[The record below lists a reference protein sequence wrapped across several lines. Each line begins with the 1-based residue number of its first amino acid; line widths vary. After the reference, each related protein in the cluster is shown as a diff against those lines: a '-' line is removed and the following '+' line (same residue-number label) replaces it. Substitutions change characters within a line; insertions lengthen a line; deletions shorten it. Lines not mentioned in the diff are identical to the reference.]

1 MSFTPGNNG
10 RLKQKQFFDAIMLE
24 MKAAEDTRGMRPIV
38 RKLLDMAVAGDIQAI
53 REVANRID
61 GMPVQQVDQNTEV
74 RFFVAELPPVEKST
88 DAWLQTY
95 SPQKALKAP
104 TNTQ

>member
-1 MSFTPGNNG
+1 MAFTPGFNP
-10 RLKQKQFFDAIMLE
+10 RVREKIALDALMLE
-24 MKAAEDTRGMRPIV
+24 MKAAPDTRGMRQIA
-38 RKLLDMAVAGDIQAI
+38 RKLLDMAAGGDIQAI
-53 REVANRID
+53 REVFNRVD